1 MMLICL
7 VIQSRRK
14 KMSKGKYSYTI
25 PHYLTDLLFKEVD
38 ETGVKPNQIVK
49 RILEEHF
56 LTEEEEH

>member
-1 MMLICL
+1 
-7 VIQSRRK
+7 
-14 KMSKGKYSYTI
+14 MSKGKYSYTI

-56 LTEEEEH
+56 LTEEEKH